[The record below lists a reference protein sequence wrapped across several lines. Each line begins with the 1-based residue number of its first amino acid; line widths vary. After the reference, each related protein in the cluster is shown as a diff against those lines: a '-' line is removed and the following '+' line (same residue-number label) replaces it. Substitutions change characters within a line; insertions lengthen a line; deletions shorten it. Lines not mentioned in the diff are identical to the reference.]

1 MKNLDW
7 GCHTK
12 VRKYIIDLFITYI
25 IEAAHD
31 QSGIDQSGID
41 QSDKICAASAPP
53 ELTDDAD
60 PMSTSALK
68 SALADFIIISELCAH
83 PLDEQVLDFLNCA
96 ATQLPLS
103 VMNSRATCGRKL
115 PVVGDKGFTCLEC
128 KNKATYP

>member
-1 MKNLDW
+1 MASFSLTGKI
-7 GCHTK
+7 GAPP
-12 VRKYIIDLFITYI
+12 RRAAI

-31 QSGIDQSGID
+31 QGDID

-68 SALADFIIISELCAH
+68 SALAEFIIISELCAH

-96 ATQLPLS
+96 ATQLPLY
-103 VMNSRATCGRKL
+103 VMNSRASCGRML
-115 PVVGDKGFTCLEC
+115 PVVGDNGFTCLEC
-128 KNKATYP
+128 NNKATYP